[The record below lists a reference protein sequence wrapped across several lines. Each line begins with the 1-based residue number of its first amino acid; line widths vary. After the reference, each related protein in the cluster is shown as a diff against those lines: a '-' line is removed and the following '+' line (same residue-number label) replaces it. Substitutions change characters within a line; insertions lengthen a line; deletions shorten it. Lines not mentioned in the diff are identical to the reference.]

1 MTDSTDHNPN
11 NGNNRAEQAYA
22 QLRSDIVH
30 GVLRPNERLIEEEI
44 AERLQI
50 SRTPI
55 RESFKRLA
63 AEGLIV
69 NRRRGW
75 LVYEHTLDE
84 IRQIYE
90 TRMALEGFAARLA
103 AERANEAEL
112 NTIDAIFQH
121 PEHFR
126 GEAAR
131 ETLVIENEKF
141 HAAINQAA
149 GNQKLIDLL
158 SQTHLFYFNTR
169 IAAFYASSDIAEARE
184 HHAAIVTALLQRDSA
199 AAEQAVRHD
208 IAVALKLIL
217 SRMR

>member
-1 MTDSTDHNPN
+1 MNEATEQTPSNS
-11 NGNNRAEQAYA
+11 NRADQAYL

-90 TRMALEGFAARLA
+90 TRMALEGYAASLA
-103 AERANEAEL
+103 AERASEAEL
-112 NTIDAIFQH
+112 LVIKTVFLSPH
-121 PEHFR
+121 HFL

-141 HAAINQAA
+141 HDVINHAA
-149 GNQKLIDLL
+149 GNQKLIELL
-158 SQTHLFYFNTR
+158 RQTHLFYFNTR
-169 IAAFYASSDIAEARE
+169 IAALYAPTDIAEARE
-184 HHAAIVTALLQRDSA
+184 HHAAIVKALLNRDSA
-199 AAEQAVRHD
+199 AAERAIRHD
-208 IAVALKLIL
+208 IATALKLIL
-217 SRMR
+217 GRMR

>member
-1 MTDSTDHNPN
+1 MQI
-11 NGNNRAEQAYA
+11 EQSGHA
-22 QLRSDIVH
+22 VK
-30 GVLRPNERLIEEEI
+30 VLVIE
-44 AERLQI
+44 A
-50 SRTPI
+50 
-55 RESFKRLA
+55 
-63 AEGLIV
+63 
-69 NRRRGW
+69 
-75 LVYEHTLDE
+75 
-84 IRQIYE
+84 
-90 TRMALEGFAARLA
+90 
-103 AERANEAEL
+103 
-112 NTIDAIFQH
+112 
-121 PEHFR
+121 

-169 IAAFYASSDIAEARE
+169 IAAFYAPSDIAEARE

-208 IAVALKLIL
+208 IAIALKLIL

>member
-1 MTDSTDHNPN
+1 MTDPTDNNPS
-11 NGNNRAEQAYA
+11 NGNNRAEQAYV

-169 IAAFYASSDIAEARE
+169 IAAFYAPSDIAEARE

-208 IAVALKLIL
+208 IAIALKLIL